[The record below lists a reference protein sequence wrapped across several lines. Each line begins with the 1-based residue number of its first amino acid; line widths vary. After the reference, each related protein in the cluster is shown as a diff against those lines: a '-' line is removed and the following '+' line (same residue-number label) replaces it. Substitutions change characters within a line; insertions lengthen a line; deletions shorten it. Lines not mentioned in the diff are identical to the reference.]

1 MWAILSV
8 FRKEFRENLRDRRT
22 LISAL
27 IFGPLFGPLLFGAA
41 LSLSIER
48 GTSAADKPVTLTVSH
63 AERAPNLLAHLQQYG
78 VNVETASY
86 DDAAAREAV
95 KEHRKPFVLVV
106 TEDFG
111 SRFQASQPAQLLLYV
126 DSSDANN
133 GKDVARIKALL
144 SQYGSLLARLRVMA
158 RGIDP
163 LTLSPIVIHDVDVS
177 TPASR
182 SVLALGTLSYLV
194 LLTMLMGGMYLAI
207 DATAG
212 ERERGSLEPLLTV
225 PVRREHLIYGKM
237 LATCAFMTLS
247 LSLTVSAFA
256 IVLQFAGLERFGMS
270 VNFGPLVALMVVM
283 CCLPLVPLGA
293 ALMTIVA
300 AFTRSYREAQT
311 YLGLVLLIPT
321 LPLVFASVLGLRP
334 TASLMAVPSLS
345 QHFLITSLLRD
356 EPISGAFL
364 ALSVGVTLAVG
375 ALLVFIAGRL
385 YHREALLG

>member
-27 IFGPLFGPLLFGAA
+27 IFGPLFGPLLFGAG

-48 GTSAADKPVTLTVSH
+48 GSSAADKTVTLTVSH
-63 AERAPNLLAHLQQYG
+63 AERAPNLLEHLQQFG
-78 VNVETASY
+78 VKVEAVSY
-86 DDAAAREAV
+86 NDPAARAAV
-95 KEHRKPFVLVV
+95 KEHRRPLVLMVP
-106 TEDFG
+106 EDFG
-111 SRFQASQPAQLLLYV
+111 SRLEGSLPARLLLYV

-133 GKDVARIKALL
+133 NQDVVRVRRLL
-144 SQYGSLLARLRVMA
+144 NQYASLVARLRVMA

-163 LTLSPIVIHDVDVS
+163 LVLSPIVIHDVDVS
-177 TPASR
+177 TPSSR
-182 SVLALGTLSYLV
+182 SVLALGTLSYLI

-207 DATAG
+207 DTTAG

-237 LATCAFMTLS
+237 LATCAFMSLS
-247 LSLTVSAFA
+247 LSLTVAAFS
-256 IVLQFAGLERFGMS
+256 IVLRFAGLERFGMS
-270 VNFGPLVALMVVM
+270 VNFGPLVALAVVAV
-283 CCLPLVPLGA
+283 CLPLVPLGA

-311 YLGLVLLIPT
+311 YLALVLLVPT
-321 LPLVFASVLGLRP
+321 LPLVFAGVMGLRP
-334 TASLMAVPSLS
+334 TAALMTVPSLS

-356 EPISGAFL
+356 EPITGAYL
-364 ALSVGVTLAVG
+364 ALSVGATLAVG

>member
-1 MWAILSV
+1 MRAILSV

-48 GTSAADKPVTLTVSH
+48 GTSGADKPVTLTVSH
-63 AERAPNLLAHLQQYG
+63 AERAPNLLAHLRQYG
-78 VNVETASY
+78 VKVETASY

-126 DSSDANN
+126 DSSDVNN
-133 GKDVARIKALL
+133 GKYVARVKALL

-163 LTLSPIVIHDVDVS
+163 LVLSPIVIHDVDVS

-225 PVRREHLIYGKM
+225 PVRREYLIFGKI
-237 LATCAFMTLS
+237 LATCAYMTLS
-247 LSLTVSAFA
+247 LTLTVAAFA
-256 IVLQFAGLERFGMS
+256 IMLRFTGLERFGMS
-270 VNFGPLVALMVVM
+270 VNFGPLVGLAVILF
-283 CCLPLVPLGA
+283 CLPLVPLGA

-300 AFTRSYREAQT
+300 ASTRSYREAQT
-311 YLGLVLLIPT
+311 YLGLVLLVPT
-321 LPLVFASVLGLRP
+321 LPLVFAGVMGLRL
-334 TASLMAVPSLS
+334 TLALMGVPSLS
-345 QHFLITSLLRD
+345 QHFLITSVLRD
-356 EPISGAFL
+356 ERVPAGY
-364 ALSVGVTLAVG
+364 LAVSVTATLILG
-375 ALLVFIAGRL
+375 ALLIGVAGRL
-385 YHREALLG
+385 YRREALLG